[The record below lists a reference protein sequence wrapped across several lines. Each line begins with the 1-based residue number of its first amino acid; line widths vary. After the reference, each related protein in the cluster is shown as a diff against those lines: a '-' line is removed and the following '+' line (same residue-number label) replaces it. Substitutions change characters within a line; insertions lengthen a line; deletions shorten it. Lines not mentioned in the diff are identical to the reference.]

1 MFSFGVTN
9 RLGPWPDP
17 TGHSYRYSLLTTED
31 LTLPCPRSLRWL
43 GKQSAGSATF
53 YNTDP
58 CVSSFERFVIQQNN
72 EREKISVLSEERF
85 CLSWFEYFKYNNM
98 SRETSFITNLI
109 SLLCLE
115 RIFLKD
121 CFLDSTQA
129 SAFYQLQRCYLSAV
143 LRCVFK
149 CDFQCHCDSKIMF
162 TLTVVT
168 IKLLEQKM
176 TEKAWYCKTKSLNDL
191 CSSKIARVNMHN
203 KFWNR
208 TCKRT
213 SIMQNQR
220 ENLRQKDSK
229 NGDHSSFV
237 GGVVFQE
244 EQTHFNLNIIFHVK
258 TKDLPKNVSL

>member
-72 EREKISVLSEERF
+72 DREKISVLSEERF

-121 CFLDSTQA
+121 CFWIQPKRALFISF
-129 SAFYQLQRCYLSAV
+129 S
-143 LRCVFK
+143 
-149 CDFQCHCDSKIMF
+149 
-162 TLTVVT
+162 VVT
-168 IKLLEQKM
+168 CLPYWG
-176 TEKAWYCKTKSLNDL
+176 AF
-191 CSSKIARVNMHN
+191 SSAIFSVIA
-203 KFWNR
+203 
-208 TCKRT
+208 
-213 SIMQNQR
+213 I
-220 ENLRQKDSK
+220 
-229 NGDHSSFV
+229 
-237 GGVVFQE
+237 
-244 EQTHFNLNIIFHVK
+244 
-258 TKDLPKNVSL
+258 PK